1 MIDPFDVAHL
11 DTERLLREW
20 RWLYPSPATLIARTA
35 YGDLFLRDSAGQIS
49 LLDVAAGELRTFA
62 TSEADFRA
70 RSEDHDVRRAAF
82 AEADEVAAAA
92 RGLAPNNLQCIAFTI
107 PTALA
112 ESGQHSEPYLAD
124 IYECVAFLGDMHRQI
139 ATVPDGGKVRLV
151 IAPADSSK

>member
-1 MIDPFDVAHL
+1 MIDPFYVAHL

-20 RWLYPSPATLIARTA
+20 RWLCPGPVTLEARTA

-49 LLDVAAGELRTFA
+49 LLDVAVGELRTFA
-62 TSEADFRA
+62 ASEADFRA
-70 RSEDHDVRRAAF
+70 RWENYDVRREAF
-82 AEADEVAAAA
+82 AEADEEAAAA

-139 ATVPDGGKVRLV
+139 ATVPDGGKVRMV